1 MIDQR
6 AQELK
11 RQIGQMAPGEAGQ
24 VDRDPELH
32 EFKFLVTLET
42 LETLRLAGLQSTAAL
57 CASSASRAAS
67 ASGESITPG
76 RQHANPSLE
85 RRNLKPTKPAV
96 QISDADPGRKCKIL
110 ITDTGKCTIM
120 MTVTFKKWREKGES
134 LESSPYIYQAMS
146 AKQQGF
152 TDENEA

>member
-32 EFKFLVTLET
+32 EFLVTLET

-57 CASSASRAAS
+57 CASAPSTSRAAS

-96 QISDADPGRKCKIL
+96 QISDADRKCKIL
-110 ITDTGKCTIM
+110 ITDTGKCT

-146 AKQQGF
+146 AKKQGF